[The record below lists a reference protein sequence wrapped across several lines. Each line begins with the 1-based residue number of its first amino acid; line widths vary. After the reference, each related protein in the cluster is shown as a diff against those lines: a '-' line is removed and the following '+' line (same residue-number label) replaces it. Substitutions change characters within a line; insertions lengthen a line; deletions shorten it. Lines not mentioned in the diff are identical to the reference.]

1 MSARS
6 VFAVTAIAAVAL
18 LLTATGIGRAA
29 GGGQGAGAS
38 AGKGAKSKPKRGRR
52 GPRGAVG
59 PAGAAGAAGK
69 DGVPGKGGAAGG
81 EGPAGAEGPGAIVS
95 IENLD
100 LVDTVVNHEST
111 FAFIGETVTAPFDD
125 RTTAQVTASVDF
137 VSLNGRGIE
146 GAFAICAEEEG
157 GTEIF
162 PFRAVNI
169 DFGASAGS
177 YFAQTA
183 TATLQ
188 GLHPGRYEIG
198 ACTARET
205 ANVGHGQGAGTV
217 ILAEAEGPRPT

>member
-6 VFAVTAIAAVAL
+6 IVAVTAIAAVAL
-18 LLTATGIGRAA
+18 LVAAAGIGHAA
-29 GGGQGAGAS
+29 DGGQPASAS
-38 AGKGAKSKPKRGRR
+38 AGKGTKSKPKRGRR

-59 PAGAAGAAGK
+59 PGGAAGAAGK
-69 DGVPGKGGAAGG
+69 DGAAGKGGGAGG
-81 EGPAGAEGPGAIVS
+81 EGPAGAEGPGAIIS

-100 LVDTVVNHEST
+100 LVDTAVNHDPS
-111 FAFIGETVTAPFDD
+111 FAFIGETVTAPFDA

-137 VSLNGRGIE
+137 VSFDGRGIE

-169 DFGASAGS
+169 DFRALAGS

-188 GLHPGRYEIG
+188 GLRPGRYEIG

-205 ANVGHGQGAGTV
+205 ANVGHGQGAGTA
-217 ILAEAEGPRPT
+217 IFAEAEGPRPT